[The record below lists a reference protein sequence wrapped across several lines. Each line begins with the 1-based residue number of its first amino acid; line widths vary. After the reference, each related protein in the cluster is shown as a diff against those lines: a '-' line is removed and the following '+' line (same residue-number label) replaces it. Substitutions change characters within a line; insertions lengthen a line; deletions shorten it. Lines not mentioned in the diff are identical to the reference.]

1 MWNLLKKNDECGKLL
16 DLLEE
21 VAGARPKAKSVGEL
35 TEALSPAER
44 THIASCKSC
53 LEAAQDLLDAREI
66 FKGVASDKE
75 MARPWFATDVM
86 AAIAA
91 REKELSEAASAWL
104 AVPKFALRLA
114 VASGALLLVVAGT
127 WLYQRPVRAPSQ
139 QISAVAAQE
148 SLFEAP
154 SSVNQDDVFVP
165 VQENNP

>member
-1 MWNLLKKNDECGKLL
+1 MWNLLKKKNEKCDKLL

-21 VAGARPKAKSVGEL
+21 AAEARPGAKSVEEL
-35 TEALSPAER
+35 TEVLSPAER

-53 LEAAQDLLDAREI
+53 LEAAQDLLDARQI
-66 FKGVASDKE
+66 FKGVASNKE
-75 MARPWFATDVM
+75 MARPWFATGVM

-114 VASGALLLVVAGT
+114 LASGALLIAAST
-127 WLYQRPVRAPSQ
+127 WLYQRPLRAPSQ
-139 QISAVAAQE
+139 QGSALAAQE

-165 VQENNP
+165 VQENNR